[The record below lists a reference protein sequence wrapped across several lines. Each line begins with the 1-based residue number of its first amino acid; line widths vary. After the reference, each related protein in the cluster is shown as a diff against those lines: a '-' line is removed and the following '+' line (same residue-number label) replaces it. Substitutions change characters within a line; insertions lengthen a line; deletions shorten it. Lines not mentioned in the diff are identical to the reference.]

1 MKTGAAC
8 SFFRQ
13 KIIKYHMIGKNRSN
27 NFFSNLIFSIKSTLL
42 ECKLKTIFTFIFVLI
57 GLVIGIFVAIRLNNT
72 GNLENA
78 CDYGYVETNLAASG
92 IVWRFVSSIIFMAL
106 IALLSLNIFL
116 YPITEIVLIYKGYL
130 IGLNIVIILITKGLT
145 GLFLSLLIILPCQII
160 LMMILCCFFCVFS
173 SNLRNCGVNNI
184 KIIGVSLLFLLIV
197 NILESALLLL
207 FGANLLFVA

>member
-1 MKTGAAC
+1 
-8 SFFRQ
+8 
-13 KIIKYHMIGKNRSN
+13 MIGKNKSN
-27 NFFSNLIFSIKSTLL
+27 NFFSNLMFSIKSTLF

-57 GLVIGIFVAIRLNNT
+57 GFVIGIFVAIRLNNS

-116 YPITEIVLIYKGYL
+116 YPVAEIVLIYKGYL

-160 LMMILCCFFCVFS
+160 LMMILSCFFCVFS
-173 SNLRNCGVNNI
+173 SNLRNCGGSNF
-184 KIIGVSLLFLLIV
+184 KIMAVTLLLLLIV